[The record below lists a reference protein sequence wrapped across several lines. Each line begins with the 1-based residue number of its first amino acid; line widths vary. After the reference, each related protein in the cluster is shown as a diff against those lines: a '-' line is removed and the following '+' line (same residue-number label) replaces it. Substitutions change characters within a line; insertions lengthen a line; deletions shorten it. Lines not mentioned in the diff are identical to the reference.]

1 MNEHY
6 PNEYPDGFE
15 GALIAAGACK
25 QEMTPVYRVL
35 YDGQLNASNFES
47 TYINYGKRK
56 RKISEIKKKDIGTYS
71 TSCFLDI
78 RDALQVMKFA
88 MKNPPNGK
96 ICKGTITKTS
106 GYSQKTSERE
116 QESNTSHVDWWIFND
131 INIENEILSNFSIVK
146 GDEEDA

>member
-1 MNEHY
+1 M
-6 PNEYPDGFE
+6 
-15 GALIAAGACK
+15 K
-25 QEMTPVYRVL
+25 
-35 YDGQLNASNFES
+35 
-47 TYINYGKRK
+47 
-56 RKISEIKKKDIGTYS
+56 
-71 TSCFLDI
+71 
-78 RDALQVMKFA
+78 KFA